1 MEQKLRAYFFNNM
14 YLQGAHSGIQ
24 SQHCTAEL
32 FVKYQWLDSECQT
45 DESDTEILYDWA
57 QNHKTTIVLN
67 GGMSGDLQAL
77 VELFESEYNP
87 YPWSFFKEAEY
98 ALNGALTNVGIILP
112 EKIYNYDKNYQKLL
126 DSRNTNGMQLMVHY
140 EPPVLPEFDMKIVEA
155 LRGKRLMN

>member
-77 VELFESEYNP
+77 VELFESNENP
-87 YPWSFFKEAEY
+87 YTWAFFKETEY

-112 EKIYNYDKNYQKLL
+112 EKIYNYDKDVAAKEESEGWGAIPEL
-126 DSRNTNGMQLMVHY
+126 TGY
-140 EPPVLPEFDMKIVEA
+140 EMKIVEA
-155 LRGKRLMN
+155 LRGKRLMS